1 MKAIQRSIYF
11 IIISVVT
18 IIFFQNCSKQAV
30 KFDDQLSVI
39 NNNLTT
45 FGTCNYDG
53 QPINNGES
61 IIAYLESSVFSGSQ
75 CESERRECKD
85 GILSGS
91 YQFKSCSIGGPRSC
105 TFNGKIIP
113 DKGYVKA
120 YLNPTTAEG
129 TICKGQIRQCRDGV
143 LSGTYSYAIC
153 DTRPVKACLFNDLT
167 IEHGKSVTAFEITG
181 QDASGNNICSSEVRT
196 CNDGDLSGIN
206 KLSNCP
212 IALKNP
218 CDFSGK
224 IIASGQVVKAFKTSA
239 VYEGASCEQENRIC
253 TNGQLSGSFVYQ
265 SCEIVKKPVDT
276 IQNPP
281 PDNSQ
286 NTTAQN
292 PPPPVTTQP
301 NNTCLFDGKI
311 YTENQTFTAYKNR
324 IMPTFQSGCARNSCY
339 GHDVSA
345 LSCQSLKAT
354 CKGNNYIEFLDA
366 TNFKKFTN
374 IFIQENSSCRN
385 KVFDLQQLKID
396 VVSIKNINGYYT
408 ISSSS
413 NRTTFERYFSSD
425 GINFQKTGEFIP
437 DRKKGSTGIVRIFDL
452 GLNKNYDY
460 LVNYDNPELLD
471 VYIYPQTDYDS
482 VQEIKVKYYKQSL
495 SNLNNLNYP
504 ENVYPSISDC
514 IVYYG
519 GKPTYPLKFTGSY
532 SSAGIDVSECT
543 TTKIISNSS
552 GLLHFKTIPRSL
564 FYQYKEDGE
573 LKDLSLNLQNPQY
586 IEIKKFAPSN

>member
-1 MKAIQRSIYF
+1 MKCPGGGIMKAIQRSIYF

-167 IEHGKSVTAFEITG
+167 IEHGKSVTAFEITS
-181 QDASGNNICSSEVRT
+181 QDASGNNNCSSEVRT

-212 IALKNP
+212 IALKKP

-224 IIASGQVVKAFKTSA
+224 IIASGQIVKAFKTSS
-239 VYEGASCEQENRIC
+239 VYEGTNCEQENRLC
-253 TNGQLSGSFVYQ
+253 TNGQLSGSFIFQ
-265 SCEIVKKPVDT
+265 SCETVKKPIDST
-276 IQNPP
+276 QNPL
-281 PDNSQ
+281 PD
-286 NTTAQN
+286 
-292 PPPPVTTQP
+292 TQQL

-311 YTENQTFTAYKNR
+311 YSQDQSFTAYKNR
-324 IMPTFQSGCARNSCY
+324 IMNTFQSGCARNNCY
-339 GHDVSA
+339 GYEVSA
-345 LSCQSLKAT
+345 LSCQSLKAI
-354 CKGNNYIEFLDA
+354 CKGDNYIEFFDA
-366 TNFKKFTN
+366 TNFSVFTN
-374 IFIQENSSCRN
+374 IFKQEYSSCRD
-385 KVFDLQQLKID
+385 KVFDMQQLKID
-396 VVSIKNINGYYT
+396 VVSVKNVNGYYT

-413 NRTTFERYFSSD
+413 NRTNFERYFSVD
-425 GINFQKTGEFIP
+425 GITFQKTGEFIP
-437 DRKKGSTGIVRIFDL
+437 DRKKGSPGIVRIFDVIL
-452 GLNKNYDY
+452 SKSFDY
-460 LVNYDNPELLD
+460 LVSFDNPELMD

-482 VQEIKVKYYKQSL
+482 VQDIKVKYYTNQAY
-495 SNLNNLNYP
+495 NINNLNYP
-504 ENVYPSISDC
+504 ANIYPSISKCVQDS
-514 IVYYG
+514 YG
-519 GKPTYPLKFTGSY
+519 SSRYSSYNGSY
-532 SSAGIDVSECT
+532 SSAQIDESECT
-543 TTKIISNSS
+543 TTKLISNSS

-564 FYQYKEDGE
+564 FYQYQEAGQ
-573 LKDLSLNLQNPQY
+573 LKDLTLNLQNPQY
-586 IEIKKFAPSN
+586 IEIKIFIPPRY

>member
-1 MKAIQRSIYF
+1 MKCPGGIMKAIQRSIYF

-91 YQFKSCSIGGPRSC
+91 YQFNSCTIGGPRSC

-113 DKGYVKA
+113 DMGYVKA
-120 YLNPTTAEG
+120 YLNPTTAEC

-181 QDASGNNICSSEVRT
+181 QDASGDNNCSSEVRT

-224 IIASGQVVKAFKTSA
+224 IIASGQVVKAFKTSS
-239 VYEGASCEQENRIC
+239 VYEGTSCEQENRLC

-324 IMPTFQSGCARNSCY
+324 IMPTFQSGCARNNCY
-339 GHDVSA
+339 SYEVSA

-366 TNFKKFTN
+366 TNFFHFTN
-374 IFIQENSSCRN
+374 IFKQEYSSCRD
-385 KVFDLQQLKID
+385 KVFDMQQLKID
-396 VVSIKNINGYYT
+396 VVSVKNVNGYYT

-413 NRTTFERYFSSD
+413 NR
-425 GINFQKTGEFIP
+425 INFP
-437 DRKKGSTGIVRIFDL
+437 
-452 GLNKNYDY
+452 
-460 LVNYDNPELLD
+460 LD
-471 VYIYPQTDYDS
+471 F
-482 VQEIKVKYYKQSL
+482 
-495 SNLNNLNYP
+495 
-504 ENVYPSISDC
+504 
-514 IVYYG
+514 G
-519 GKPTYPLKFTGSY
+519 
-532 SSAGIDVSECT
+532 
-543 TTKIISNSS
+543 
-552 GLLHFKTIPRSL
+552 
-564 FYQYKEDGE
+564 
-573 LKDLSLNLQNPQY
+573 
-586 IEIKKFAPSN
+586 